1 MKRATIRGRLA
12 VQPLFVAK
20 NINRLFLNN
29 IIVVK
34 FHVEASFFCRMA
46 EKSGDN
52 PGRSEGKVRRLKWD
66 NDNMKA
72 AMEAVS
78 SGEMT
83 VSASSRVF
91 KVPRKTLDDRIRGNV
106 SHGKK
111 PGRTTI
117 LTPEEEESL
126 TQYLLYMVERG
137 FPLTRT
143 MVKAFAW
150 AIAKRSGNDARFSP
164 EQGPSEHWWQLY
176 RKRHPSIVL
185 RKSDSL
191 ERTRAEAFNEV
202 FVTEYFEILRNT
214 LTTNNLTTSPRQI
227 YNCDETFLLM
237 NYTREKVVAA
247 KGAKNVYSLT
257 TGASDHIS
265 LLCCVSAAG
274 LPLPPMI
281 IYSKSFPGSPYR
293 FDGPD
298 DALYAKSDSGKYRVL
313 D

>member
-1 MKRATIRGRLA
+1 
-12 VQPLFVAK
+12 
-20 NINRLFLNN
+20 
-29 IIVVK
+29 
-34 FHVEASFFCRMA
+34 MA

-126 TQYLLYMVERG
+126 TQYLLYMAERG

-150 AIAKRSGNDARFSP
+150 GIQVMMPGLVQSKVPVNIGGNYIENDIPILYSGS
-164 EQGPSEHWWQLY
+164 QTVSSVH
-176 RKRHPSIVL
+176 VL
-185 RKSDSL
+185 KH
-191 ERTRAEAFNEV
+191 
-202 FVTEYFEILRNT
+202 
-214 LTTNNLTTSPRQI
+214 
-227 YNCDETFLLM
+227 LM
-237 NYTREKVVAA
+237 K
-247 KGAKNVYSLT
+247 
-257 TGASDHIS
+257 
-265 LLCCVSAAG
+265 
-274 LPLPPMI
+274 
-281 IYSKSFPGSPYR
+281 
-293 FDGPD
+293 
-298 DALYAKSDSGKYRVL
+298 
-313 D
+313 

>member
-1 MKRATIRGRLA
+1 
-12 VQPLFVAK
+12 
-20 NINRLFLNN
+20 
-29 IIVVK
+29 
-34 FHVEASFFCRMA
+34 MA

-126 TQYLLYMVERG
+126 TQYLLYMAERG

-176 RKRHPSIVL
+176 RKRHPNIVL
-185 RKSDSL
+185 QKSDSL

-202 FVTEYFEILRNT
+202 W
-214 LTTNNLTTSPRQI
+214 
-227 YNCDETFLLM
+227 
-237 NYTREKVVAA
+237 
-247 KGAKNVYSLT
+247 
-257 TGASDHIS
+257 
-265 LLCCVSAAG
+265 
-274 LPLPPMI
+274 
-281 IYSKSFPGSPYR
+281 
-293 FDGPD
+293 
-298 DALYAKSDSGKYRVL
+298 
-313 D
+313 

>member
-1 MKRATIRGRLA
+1 
-12 VQPLFVAK
+12 
-20 NINRLFLNN
+20 
-29 IIVVK
+29 
-34 FHVEASFFCRMA
+34 MA

-126 TQYLLYMVERG
+126 TQYLLYMAERG

-150 AIAKRSGNDARFSP
+150 AIASVQVTMPGLVQSKVPVNIGGNYIENDIPILYSGS
-164 EQGPSEHWWQLY
+164 QTVSSVH
-176 RKRHPSIVL
+176 VL
-185 RKSDSL
+185 KH
-191 ERTRAEAFNEV
+191 
-202 FVTEYFEILRNT
+202 
-214 LTTNNLTTSPRQI
+214 
-227 YNCDETFLLM
+227 LM
-237 NYTREKVVAA
+237 K
-247 KGAKNVYSLT
+247 
-257 TGASDHIS
+257 
-265 LLCCVSAAG
+265 
-274 LPLPPMI
+274 
-281 IYSKSFPGSPYR
+281 
-293 FDGPD
+293 
-298 DALYAKSDSGKYRVL
+298 
-313 D
+313 